1 MHLEGSREDLGG
13 MRRIW
18 RDLEGCGV
26 VLEGPGM
33 DLERSGVDLEGS
45 GVDLEGSAVVI

>member
-26 VLEGPGM
+26 
-33 DLERSGVDLEGS
+33 DLEASGVDLEGS
-45 GVDLEGSAVVI
+45 VMDLEGSAVVI